1 MTESYGELASVRS
14 LSRTTPTLHSSKKE
28 YEQDEIDRDA
38 RTAKST
44 LENLETSLV
53 NVKSEIAAKQKEA
66 RGK

>member
-1 MTESYGELASVRS
+1 MTESYGELAGVRS